1 MSLFIEFA
9 GMAAGM
15 LTEQMKKSRLPWWKI
30 FLIPA
35 AIFFSLFSLYVIF
48 FPSDR
53 GLLAGF
59 AMAFIFGITT
69 GGVFLLVFFLR
80 DRFGKSR

>member
-1 MSLFIEFA
+1 MSLFIELA

-53 GLLAGF
+53 GVLAGF
-59 AMAFIFGITT
+59 AMASVFGMAT
-69 GGVFLLVFFLR
+69 GCLFLLVFFLR
-80 DRFGKSR
+80 DRFGNSL